1 MTGGNDKKPAGSLPA
16 PDALAV
22 VPLRHPMRLIAML
35 VVLMLLVMLA
45 YTVIGNPELQWPTVA
60 RYMFSPLI
68 LDGLYTTL
76 LLTIIV
82 MVLAVVIG
90 TIAALMMLSP
100 SSVLSVPA
108 VAFVWLFRGAPAL
121 VQLILWYNVSL
132 IFPTVSL
139 WLPFAGTVYS
149 VRTNDL
155 MTPFMAAV
163 VALSLHEAGYM
174 AEIVRAGLK
183 TVSKGQTEAALSLGM
198 HPRLLIRRVVLPQA
212 MRMIIPPTGN
222 ETINLL
228 KTTSLVSIIAV
239 GDILYSA
246 QAVYARTFET
256 IPLLLVVAIWYLIV
270 VSIMS
275 GGQFFLERSFARDEV
290 ASKRSLL
297 PRTIQNLLPSRR
309 KVSPA

>member
-1 MTGGNDKKPAGSLPA
+1 MTGGNDKKPSGTLPA
-16 PDALAV
+16 PNALTV

-35 VVLMLLVMLA
+35 VVILLLITLV

-76 LLTIIV
+76 LLTLIV

-90 TIAALMMLSP
+90 TMAALMMLSP

-198 HPRLLIRRVVLPQA
+198 HPRLLVRRVVLPQA

-256 IPLLLVVAIWYLIV
+256 IPLLLVVALWYLIV
-270 VSIMS
+270 VSVMS
-275 GGQFFLERSFARDEV
+275 GGQFFLERSFARDEA
-290 ASKRSLL
+290 ASQRGLL
-297 PRTIQNLLPSRR
+297 PRTLQNLLSSRR